1 MTGQTVYTIEMFRP
15 LRNLW
20 NKIQNYPRTAITVP
34 GLSWISNNIYRYHRT
49 MLMNLSPR
57 EPATLHWPMYSFPP
71 PHFLVGYQ
79 YVVKTCNDYVF
90 DNRVFSRVRY
100 SETVAP
106 MQHYINWSVM
116 ANCSY
121 TINTGA
127 YHRFVD
133 IENFAETLAQVQ
145 QAILAERVAADLA
158 LLRPTLRGFG
168 TATVGRE
175 NNVPVAR
182 LMQSFYKDIGQCQER
197 AWGLADKSRIE
208 NAGPKDLAV
217 LTAIRRLKTAYCHFM
232 TASKSQHTFLSLPC
246 DYGSWLSAFV
256 DKFSDPTN
264 GEFQQRLRELPT
276 QTLTKCIIDA
286 LSLPQESGVCPGL
299 SGGAFELRPRENGR
313 AVTQEM
319 RRRRGEVVERFI
331 ESLPMRRR
339 RRRRRPS
346 EAPPAEVME
355 VEEEEEEPPTTFEDE
370 VRQTV
375 AEAIRQLEEELTETA
390 RNQQFFNFAVDF
402 YRVIQ
407 RLELMGDINENT
419 LRRWVMYF
427 FVTEHIATTF
437 NYLHHA
443 LRLNRR
449 FARTVELT
457 MGQLVMRGRDSAG
470 NVLFNRVWYET
481 GVGAFGAIM
490 RRVSTDLAATVER
503 AGHGELDED
512 EVDQLMT
519 DIAYHDNSG
528 DVQEILRQ
536 AQINDTEVDSIELSF
551 RFKVSGP
558 VIITQNR
565 NIITLCRRVIAT
577 ATQMRSRGLPLPALN
592 DQVQLLPDQRPQE

>member
-1 MTGQTVYTIEMFRP
+1 MFRP

-20 NKIQNYPRTAITVP
+20 NRTQDYPRAAITVP
-34 GLSWISNNIYRYHRT
+34 GLTWLSNNVYRYHRT
-49 MLMNLSPR
+49 MLMNLGPR
-57 EPATLHWPMYSFPP
+57 EPATLRWPFYSFPP

-79 YVVKTCNDYVF
+79 YMVKVCNDYVF
-90 DNRVFSRVRY
+90 DSRVFSRIRY
-100 SETVAP
+100 SETAAP

-121 TINTGA
+121 TINTGT

-133 IENFAETLAQVQ
+133 MDNFAETLAQVQ
-145 QAILAERVAADLA
+145 QAILAERVAADLE
-158 LLRPTLRGFG
+158 LLRPTLRGWG
-168 TATVGRE
+168 AATVGGRE
-175 NNVPVAR
+175 RNVPVAR
-182 LMQSFYKDIGQCQER
+182 LLQQSFYRDIGRCQDG

-208 NAGPKDLAV
+208 SAGPKDLAV
-217 LTAIRRLKTAYCHFM
+217 LTAIRRLKTAYFHFL
-232 TASKSQHTFLSLPC
+232 TAQRSPQTALSLPC
-246 DYGSWLSAFV
+246 DYGSWLLSFV
-256 DKFSDPTN
+256 EKFSDPTN
-264 GEFQQRLRELPT
+264 GEFQQRVAALPT
-276 QTLTKCIIDA
+276 QTLTRCIIDS
-286 LSLPQESGVCPGL
+286 LSLPREAGVGTGL
-299 SGGAFELRPRENGR
+299 SGGAFELRPREGGR
-313 AVTQEM
+313 AVTEEM
-319 RRRRGEVVERFI
+319 RRRRGEVVQQFI
-331 ESLPMRRR
+331 DSLPIRRR
-339 RRRRRPS
+339 RRRVPAADAVS
-346 EAPPAEVME
+346 PTPTDEPMEEEEAPPVAF
-355 VEEEEEEPPTTFEDE
+355 EEE
-370 VRQTV
+370 VRRTV

-407 RLELMGDINENT
+407 RLELLGDINEQT

-449 FARTVELT
+449 FARAVELT
-457 MGQLVMRGRDSAG
+457 MGQLVMRGRDAQG
-470 NVLFNRVWYET
+470 NVIFNRVWYET
-481 GVGAFGAIM
+481 GVGAFGAVM
-490 RRVSTDLAATVER
+490 NRVSVDLAATVER

-512 EVDQLMT
+512 EVDRLMT
-519 DIAYHDNSG
+519 DIAYQDNSG

-565 NIITLCRRVIAT
+565 NIITICRRVLAT
-577 ATQMRSRGLPLPALN
+577 ASHLRSLERPLPALN
-592 DQVQLLPDQRPQE
+592 EQVQLLPDARAVQ

>member
-1 MTGQTVYTIEMFRP
+1 MYTIEIFKP

-20 NKIQNYPRTAITVP
+20 NKIQNYPRTAITIP
-34 GLSWISNNIYRYHRT
+34 GLTWISHNIYRYHRT
-49 MLMNLSPR
+49 MLMNLAPR
-57 EPATLHWPMYSFPP
+57 EPATLRWPMYMFPP
-71 PHFLVGYQ
+71 PHLLVGYQ

-90 DNRVFSRVRY
+90 ENRVFSRLRY

-121 TINTGA
+121 TINTGT

-133 IENFAETLAQVQ
+133 MENFAETLAQVQ
-145 QAILAERVAADLA
+145 QAILVERVAADLQ
-158 LLRPTLRGFG
+158 LLRPNIRGWG
-168 TATVGRE
+168 TASIGRE
-175 NNVPVAR
+175 NNIPVSR
-182 LMQSFYKDIGQCQER
+182 LMQDFYKDINQCQEK

-208 NAGPKDLAV
+208 NAGPKDIAI
-217 LTAIRRLKTAYCHFM
+217 LTAIRRLKTAYFHFL
-232 TASKSQHTFLSLPC
+232 TAQKNQHTTLSLPC
-246 DYGSWLSAFV
+246 SYGSWLSAFV

-264 GEFQQRLRELPT
+264 GEFQQRVHELPT

-286 LSLPQESGVCPGL
+286 LSLPRDGGVSVGM

-319 RRRRGEVVERFI
+319 RIRRGEVVQQFI
-331 ESLPMRRR
+331 DSLPMRRR
-339 RRRRRPS
+339 RRRAPAQ
-346 EAPPAEVME
+346 EAPQEMA
-355 VEEEEEEPPTTFEDE
+355 VEEEEEGPSFEEE
-370 VRQTV
+370 VRITV

-407 RLELMGDINENT
+407 QLELMGDINEQT

-427 FVTEHIATTF
+427 FVTEHIATTL

-457 MGQLVMRGRDSAG
+457 MGQLVMRGRDVDG
-470 NVLFNRVWYET
+470 NVLYSRVWYET
-481 GVGAFGAIM
+481 GVGAFNAIIN
-490 RRVSTDLAATVER
+490 RVSTDLSATVQR
-503 AGHGELDED
+503 AGHGELNED
-512 EVDQLMT
+512 EIDQLMT

-528 DVQEILRQ
+528 DIQEILRQ
-536 AQINDTEVDSIELSF
+536 AQLNDVDVDSIELSF
-551 RFKVSGP
+551 RFKVNGP

-577 ATQMRSRGLPLPALN
+577 ATRLRGLNLPLPALN
-592 DQVQLLPDQRPQE
+592 EQVELDQ

>member
-1 MTGQTVYTIEMFRP
+1 
-15 LRNLW
+15 
-20 NKIQNYPRTAITVP
+20 
-34 GLSWISNNIYRYHRT
+34 
-49 MLMNLSPR
+49 
-57 EPATLHWPMYSFPP
+57 MYGFPP

-79 YVVKTCNDYVF
+79 YLVKVCNDYVF
-90 DNRVFSRVRY
+90 ENRVFSRIRY

-133 IENFAETLAQVQ
+133 MDNFAETLAQVQ
-145 QAILAERVAADLA
+145 QAILAERVAADLQ
-158 LLRPTLRGFG
+158 LLRPAMRGWG
-168 TATVGRE
+168 AATMGRDRH
-175 NNVPVAR
+175 VPVGR
-182 LMQSFYKDIGQCQER
+182 LMQDYYKDLGRCQEK
-197 AWGLADKSRIE
+197 AWGLADKSRME
-208 NAGPKDLAV
+208 NAGPKDLTV
-217 LTAIRRLKTAYCHFM
+217 LTAIRRLRTAYFHFL
-232 TASKSQHTFLSLPC
+232 TSQKTPHTSLSLPC
-246 DYGSWLSAFV
+246 SYGSWLLAFV
-256 DKFSDPTN
+256 DKFSDPSN
-264 GEFQQRLRELPT
+264 AEFQQRVRDLPT
-276 QTLTKCIIDA
+276 QTLTRCIIDT
-286 LSLPQESGVCPGL
+286 LSLPREGGVRTGL
-299 SGGAFELRPRENGR
+299 SGGAFELRPREGGL

-319 RRRRGEVVERFI
+319 RRRRGEVVQQFI
-331 ESLPMRRR
+331 DSLPLR
-339 RRRRRPS
+339 RRRRRP
-346 EAPPAEVME
+346 PQPAEQEPAPME
-355 VEEEEEEPPTTFEDE
+355 VEEPEEEEQAAPSFEDE
-370 VRQTV
+370 VRLTV

-390 RNQQFFNFAVDF
+390 RNQQFFNFAVEF

-407 RLELMGDINENT
+407 RLELMGDINEQT

-427 FVTEHIATTF
+427 FVAEHIATTL

-449 FARTVELT
+449 FARSVELT
-457 MGQLVMRGRDSAG
+457 MGQLVMRGRDAQG

-481 GVGAFGAIM
+481 GVGAFGAVM
-490 RRVSTDLAATVER
+490 NRVSTDLAATVER

-536 AQINDTEVDSIELSF
+536 AQQNDMEVDSIELSF
-551 RFKVSGP
+551 RFKLSGP

-577 ATQMRSRGLPLPALN
+577 ASHLRSVERPLPALN
-592 DQVQLLPDQRPQE
+592 EQVQLLPDPQQPRP